1 MNRVL
6 KTYATITKELILISY
21 KFWKEKRENRT
32 EKVFKE
38 IIR

>member
-6 KTYATITKELILISY
+6 KTYATITKELKFISY
-21 KFWKEKRENRT
+21 EFWKEKREKRT